1 MVIRRPMVTTLVAG
15 ALALAAGCFNEPTPA
30 YKTVPPEARVYL
42 QDRGLKD
49 LSSCTA
55 QLKAGTIIDYVN
67 LDRNQLATFPVEL
80 TTLTGLKWLRLNDN
94 QLTALPD
101 LKALVNLRRLYLRGN
116 RFTAIPETIKDLP
129 ALTDLDFSGNP
140 ITEVPAWLAAKA
152 GLEGLS
158 FNRTK
163 LKKLPEDLSAW
174 KSLKQL
180 QLGDL
185 QLPAE
190 EMARIRKALP
200 DVAIV
205 F

>member
-1 MVIRRPMVTTLVAG
+1 MVMKRPMVLTLVAG

-49 LSSCTA
+49 LSSCA
-55 QLKAGTIIDYVN
+55 AELKAGALIDYVN
-67 LDRNQLATFPVEL
+67 LDRNALETFPKEL
-80 TTLTGLKWLRLNDN
+80 AALTGLKWLRLNDN
-94 QLTALPD
+94 KLSAIPD
-101 LKALVNLRRLYLRGN
+101 LKALVSLRRLYLRGN
-116 RFTAIPETIKDLP
+116 RFTAVPETLKDLP
-129 ALTDLDFSGNP
+129 ALTDLDFSQNP
-140 ITEVPAWLAAKA
+140 LVEIPDWLAAKK

-158 FNRTK
+158 FNRTR
-163 LKKLPEDLSAW
+163 LTKLPADLSAW

-185 QLPAE
+185 NLSAE

-200 DVAIV
+200 DTAIV